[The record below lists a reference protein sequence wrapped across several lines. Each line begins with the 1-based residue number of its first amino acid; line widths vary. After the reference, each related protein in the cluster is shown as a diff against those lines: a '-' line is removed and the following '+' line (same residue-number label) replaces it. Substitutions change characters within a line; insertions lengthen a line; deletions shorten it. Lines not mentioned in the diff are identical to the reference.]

1 MYAEPRACHP
11 KRRRRNEKESC
22 LCIVLLFLAVSL
34 LFSKGANEKAYD
46 SFWSVLSEYYP
57 MYYIAQSEGLDL
69 ESIRDNGK
77 TKFNEETSEYEML
90 FLLRRLCYNFVN
102 LDYIAVTFPATDD
115 ASGTEI
121 PALERKSPSTTYIP
135 SLKTVILRIPSF
147 EVTDL
152 TQDRISRSLEGLG
165 DVENIIFDITGNR
178 TGNNNE
184 DLSVVLALFG
194 GSWDYSYRAYFR
206 NRYIAGLF
214 FNAEVIKQTENQ
226 LYRDEYRLPCYVDV
240 TKSYEFG
247 DGTLNDRLRNAKRWI
262 LVDSETSYT
271 ADFFASFAQAAGW
284 ATVVGHRTKGNG
296 TGLPI
301 LRSLLDGKKYELYFN
316 ATVID
321 NNKGGLKILS
331 GTIPDIMAD
340 DGRSALKLCLDL
352 IESRL

>member
-1 MYAEPRACHP
+1 M
-11 KRRRRNEKESC
+11 KKKMT
-22 LCIVLLFLAVSL
+22 LCVIFLFLAVSL
-34 LFSKGANEKAYD
+34 LSKGANERAYD

-57 MYYIAQSEGLDL
+57 MYYIAQSEGLDM

-102 LDYIAVTFPATDD
+102 LDYIVATFPSTDD
-115 ASGTEI
+115 ASAIER
-121 PALERKSPSTTYIP
+121 PVLERKSPSSTYIP
-135 SLKTVILRIPSF
+135 SLKTVVLKIPSF

-152 TQDRISRSLEGLG
+152 SEDRILRSLDGMG

-184 DLSVVLALFG
+184 DLSVVLAPFG

-226 LYRDEYRLPCYVDV
+226 LYRDEYRLPYYVDV

-296 TGLPI
+296 TGLPF

-331 GTIPDIMAD
+331 GTIPDITAD
-340 DGRSALKLCLDL
+340 DGRSALKHCLDL
-352 IESRL
+352 IEESGT

>member
-1 MYAEPRACHP
+1 
-11 KRRRRNEKESC
+11 
-22 LCIVLLFLAVSL
+22 
-34 LFSKGANEKAYD
+34 
-46 SFWSVLSEYYP
+46 
-57 MYYIAQSEGLDL
+57 
-69 ESIRDNGK
+69 
-77 TKFNEETSEYEML
+77 ML

-226 LYRDEYRLPCYVDV
+226 LYRDEYRHPCYVDV

-271 ADFFASFAQAAGW
+271 ADFFASFAQAAGC

>member
-1 MYAEPRACHP
+1 M
-11 KRRRRNEKESC
+11 
-22 LCIVLLFLAVSL
+22 CIVLLFLAVSL

-178 TGNNNE
+178 PGNNNE

>member
-1 MYAEPRACHP
+1 M
-11 KRRRRNEKESC
+11 
-22 LCIVLLFLAVSL
+22 CIVLLFLAVSL